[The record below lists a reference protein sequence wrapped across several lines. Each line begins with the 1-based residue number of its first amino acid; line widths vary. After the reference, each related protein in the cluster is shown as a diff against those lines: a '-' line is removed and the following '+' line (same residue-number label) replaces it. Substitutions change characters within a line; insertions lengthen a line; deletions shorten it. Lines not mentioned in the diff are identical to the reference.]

1 MPRLLKISRWFF
13 ALYLISGFFG
23 HHLPAGAQAPVV
35 ERAKLATALVELP
48 DGESFG
54 SAFCITPDGIFVT
67 NQHVVEG
74 VPIGGKVSLVLNAG
88 LRTEKILEAKVL
100 RVDEENDIAL
110 LLAASR
116 TPLTSLSL
124 ANAANLTETQPVAAI
139 GFPFGTELA
148 LEEDQYP
155 SATVTIGR
163 ITALRRARGELRD
176 IQIDAAVNPGNSGG
190 PLINEQG
197 QVVGIVYAGIQGA
210 EGVNFAISVGL
221 LQKMLKAPI
230 IVFQPPAKL
239 PDDKHHESEFGIR
252 VVPIL
257 GEAAPYTVQLSLS
270 AAKGDQRTFLAQ
282 NKGDNQYVAR
292 AALLP
297 ANVPQSNLIS
307 FVVTVR
313 QGAETV
319 GESKGAI
326 ELNRAAPAATG
337 WLGGAAAPGA
347 GGGAG
352 AAGSPKP
359 QDSNTPALRDTQ
371 AIDDLHVS
379 AFTFPTNET
388 VSSMQWS
395 GDGKKLFLLNKS
407 GMLRRIAVPEFR
419 EEKTLNLGQ
428 ACSGLAMS
436 QLGLVVGLP
445 QIHQVWL
452 LDATTLAVLKR
463 IPAAGVEGLASA
475 PTLTTAYATNKE
487 MLTIVDLAEGKAA
500 AQLTPRAAQ
509 RAGGGRVK
517 RSPDATPLFNFRL
530 PSVTP
535 DGKYFFCVSHESYD
549 GIYGSLHRFRIHQNE
564 LIYEE
569 AGPTI
574 GKNPQRIEVSD
585 DSSYVA
591 MPSGGGNTDRGYTT
605 HAYSVTDLA
614 TPVVSL
620 ESGPNPRALG
630 FDRVASKIYA
640 QDSFNQLVVF
650 TPTGIKEKTYHLL
663 KEPKFSALDV
673 LTNQFLVHPLGNR
686 VLVATGSQLVW
697 VELPGAGAA
706 RRPLVANPGSLIPP
720 PATAPAG
727 KPGEFGAPLRP
738 SSGAFGGGGNG
749 FSAPDAT
756 TPAVAEPNAGVPNRA
771 VQTAPKVTSIKGTIS
786 VKITVDGSDY
796 LHLKGNEA
804 WISHQTW
811 DKPGASVVINEKPWL
826 LEWDGKVTKKYTGL
840 EPSLSV
846 FNSGSI
852 TLKVENA
859 SKDGR
864 VRIIQVPTAANNYEV
879 VLLLSDAVQPGAH
892 EMSFKLHWTVEQQTP
907 TRPDTN

>member
-1 MPRLLKISRWFF
+1 MPRLLKISCWFF
-13 ALYLISGFFG
+13 ALYLITGFFG
-23 HHLPAGAQAPVV
+23 HPLPAGAQTPVI
-35 ERAKLATALVELP
+35 ERAKQATALVELP
-48 DGESFG
+48 DGEGFG

-74 VPIGGKVSLVLNAG
+74 VPIGGKVSLVLSAG

-110 LLAASR
+110 LHAASR
-116 TPLTSLSL
+116 TALTPLSL
-124 ANAANLTETQPVAAI
+124 ASAANLTETQPVAAI
-139 GFPFGTELA
+139 GFPFGTDLA
-148 LEEDQYP
+148 LEEGQYP

-163 ITALRRARGELRD
+163 ITALRRAQGELHD

-197 QVVGIVYAGIQGA
+197 QVVGIVYAGIRGA

-221 LQKMLKAPI
+221 LQKVLKAPI

-257 GEAAPYTVQLSLS
+257 GNAAPYTVQLSLS
-270 AAKGDQRTFLAQ
+270 AARGDQRTFLAQ

-326 ELNRAAPAATG
+326 ELNRAAPAAGTG

-347 GGGAG
+347 KAG
-352 AAGSPKP
+352 ALGSPQP

-395 GDGKKLFLLNKS
+395 GDGKRLYLLSKN

-428 ACSGLAMS
+428 TCSALAMS

-463 IPAAGVEGLASA
+463 IPAAGVEGLASSPA
-475 PTLTTAYATNKE
+475 LTTAYATSKE

-509 RAGGGRVK
+509 RAGGRVK

-535 DGKYFFCVSHESYD
+535 DGRYFFCVSDESYD
-549 GIYGSLHRFRIHQNE
+549 GIYGSLHRFRINQNE

-569 AGPTI
+569 IGPTI

-605 HAYSVTDLA
+605 HVYAVTDLA

-620 ESGPNPRALG
+620 ESGANPRALG

-640 QDSFNQLVVF
+640 QDSTNQLVVF

-663 KEPKFSALDV
+663 KEVKYSALDV
-673 LTNQFLVHPLGNR
+673 QTNQFLVHPLGNR
-686 VLVATGSQLVW
+686 VLVATGSQLIW

-706 RRPLVANPGSLIPP
+706 RRPLAATPGPLIPA

-727 KPGEFGAPLRP
+727 RPGEFGAPLRP

-756 TPAVAEPNAGVPNRA
+756 TPAVAAPNAGVPNRA
-771 VQTAPKVTSIKGTIS
+771 VETAPKATFIKGTVS
-786 VKITVDGSDY
+786 VKITVDGIDY

-811 DKPGASVVINEKPWL
+811 EKPGASVVINEKPWL
-826 LEWDGKVTKKYTGL
+826 LEWDGNMTKKYTGL

-852 TLKVENA
+852 TLNIENT

-864 VRIIQVPTAANNYEV
+864 VRIVKYPTSANYEV
-879 VLLLSDAVQPGAH
+879 VILLSDAAQAGAH
-892 EMSFKLHWTVEQQTP
+892 EMSFKLHWTVEQQMP
-907 TRPDTN
+907 TRPNTN